1 MNILTAPYN
10 IYKAVKPII
19 KGVDDVSDVATVGR
33 KTKVPSWQ
41 NIDWMTP
48 TKYDDEEGINLLKSI
63 YKYVDW
69 ENMKLGDE
77 VTHTPI
83 MTVSSLGNV
92 VKAGGNRSTIL
103 PPKNFMEVLEKVR
116 LGEINQVEAAKILG
130 MHEVRPTRPLKSGE
144 PGHRQSTP
152 FTRIWNMF
160 IDKYPHPDELLS
172 GVSARGRESEVMS
185 VAKAN
190 KLLNKASKGDD
201 SDPLMPFEVRLY
213 NAYKEDLG
221 IPFGI
226 SMEDAGKTGWNPF
239 SKIAAQVYG
248 SNVNL
253 TPGRYDIYTGKYMPS
268 SAKKPKAEAYAEA
281 KDGDI
286 LTWTARDY
294 ARAKDYPRQRRVLEE
309 EIQTDP
315 EAEWMFNWLKEHDGS
330 RYFDVDHV
338 QATMFNGAGDSSNLR
353 VTLKGAHGGK
363 VLEPH
368 MSSVGEIVTMKSKF
382 DTTVYEQYKKI
393 IDIFDPNNKKTKNLS
408 MAKKE
413 EMAAGMAK
421 EIETLANNFKKANPN
436 TDFIVS
442 DPWVY
447 VKNSKAEKGFDKMTY
462 AEKILPKGLQKI
474 ANRFIVRHENLP
486 NKGDNLNVSLK
497 KAWERIY
504 GIYEASGG
512 KLPKKVNLPGFKV
525 VKDADGKT
533 KVISDPSTSY
543 KGALANITGEFEEG
557 GLVRPHMS
565 YGGDMAQFTEMES
578 VVPELNPAEAGME
591 DYTQLAMSI
600 PKFRNPFKK
609 VDPPPIMSDAVSG
622 IKIADK
628 TKKGAK
634 IEGTIRTEGQTPVFH
649 LKSDLEIAGA
659 VQDKMTPQ
667 QWNGYLLKKGVSET
681 EMHEFG
687 LGNLLK
693 NIGGFDE
700 GTKKWKNNAPIT
712 KADLI
717 AQYKNN
723 KPVISY
729 KIQQIE
735 PFEKGWKDFQSFLTG
750 QKRGGSGYLGDLPS
764 GARELEELRQLKNK
778 PQDIIGDRL
787 RSNIIKFSQEISDR
801 TGRDI
806 KSAWAELDPQITA
819 NINGIIKEAY
829 GIENVVENGFG
840 NVKVPFYTQN
850 LVNRFRRLKKG
861 EGFYM
866 GKTGVGHEGAQF
878 LKGGTGYIEIPF
890 TYNPNPKGMRANE
903 PRFKFGEGHFT
914 NPKGNNPVFWLRASE
929 RVDERGKRVFL
940 IEEIQ
945 SDMHQKPKQ
954 KPDTFSYAP
963 RHDEPSFI
971 NKVPALDELETLKG
985 DLVKVSDQI
994 DKITGHTDPSAV
1006 TVMERLKVKRDTI
1019 RNRMDELQ
1027 KLIKRAGKE
1036 NDEIFPEGPWK
1047 KSENQAK
1054 IAIKTLINLAT
1065 QEGFDSVAIIS
1076 GKAKNHAVG
1085 ASADIAKGNR
1095 GFYDN
1100 IAVSGMKNVAK
1111 NLDLEF
1117 SSTNIKD
1124 GDGNTWAKIPIINLK
1139 KEPVKASVDMYKA
1152 KGGYIHRPSF
1162 VDVVP
1167 VL

>member
-1 MNILTAPYN
+1 MADPTDLLGLKNIL
-10 IYKAVKPII
+10 KPRKPHISTI
-19 KGVDDVSDVATVGR
+19 AHADTGVSDLPIASRIAKADVKKPNFWEAPDYQPNLRKKGDLNPFTEKNYKGTNQFSPETKIQTDFITNYLKNNQITTLEGYENINKWIRDKDIANKVGFIPFSSAKSARNEIR
-33 KTKVPSWQ
+33 KVLSRNVK
-41 NIDWMTP
+41 
-48 TKYDDEEGINLLKSI
+48 INEKEWGPILQAWDKSSNEFMLA
-63 YKYVDW
+63 KLA
-69 ENMKLGDE
+69 ENRNSHALPNYAGTLNKIRLDMKKN
-77 VTHTPI
+77 P
-83 MTVSSLGNV
+83 
-92 VKAGGNRSTIL
+92 NRS
-103 PPKNFMEVLEKVR
+103 FDD
-116 LGEINQVEAAKILG
+116 
-130 MHEVRPTRPLKSGE
+130 S
-144 PGHRQSTP
+144 
-152 FTRIWNMF
+152 W
-160 IDKYPHPDELLS
+160 DELIGQHL
-172 GVSARGRESEVMS
+172 RDE
-185 VAKAN
+185 KQ
-190 KLLNKASKGDD
+190 L
-201 SDPLMPFEVRLY
+201 
-213 NAYKEDLG
+213 KE
-221 IPFGI
+221 
-226 SMEDAGKTGWNPF
+226 
-239 SKIAAQVYG
+239 Q
-248 SNVNL
+248 
-253 TPGRYDIYTGKYMPS
+253 RYDIKERKWNVHVENLEEHYPKLYDFFVDKVKFRRNPPKTKLSGKTEINPEGHAYPAYKKHDLPSREDANMAFKINEDSIEDAVNNIEWTWLHGLGEAPGWNKTATIDNLVTKYEMIPVQFLDEISRPKFQGTKKMNSNQMKIEIGTPRGKGGLIDRLIEKYELQGFTFQSYGESMPGGKWVYNKRDLTD
-268 SAKKPKAEAYAEA
+268 ADIKRLNQIDEDIRGFEKRLI
-281 KDGDI
+281 DGDLRTVFFDPGKEKLVYFGMKLPEGEQALRLKRSEI
-286 LTWTARDY
+286 V
-294 ARAKDYPRQRRVLEE
+294 KKVL
-309 EIQTDP
+309 DP
-315 EAEWMFNWLKEHDGS
+315 KFKEH
-330 RYFDVDHV
+330 
-338 QATMFNGAGDSSNLR
+338 
-353 VTLKGAHGGK
+353 K
-363 VLEPH
+363 
-368 MSSVGEIVTMKSKF
+368 
-382 DTTVYEQYKKI
+382 
-393 IDIFDPNNKKTKNLS
+393 
-408 MAKKE
+408 
-413 EMAAGMAK
+413 
-421 EIETLANNFKKANPN
+421 
-436 TDFIVS
+436 
-442 DPWVY
+442 
-447 VKNSKAEKGFDKMTY
+447 
-462 AEKILPKGLQKI
+462 
-474 ANRFIVRHENLP
+474 
-486 NKGDNLNVSLK
+486 
-497 KAWERIY
+497 
-504 GIYEASGG
+504 
-512 KLPKKVNLPGFKV
+512 
-525 VKDADGKT
+525 
-533 KVISDPSTSY
+533 
-543 KGALANITGEFEEG
+543 EG
-557 GLVRPHMS
+557 GLVRPNMS

-954 KPDTFSYAP
+954 KPDTFTYAQ
-963 RHDEPSFI
+963 RHDTPEFI
-971 NKVPALDELETLKG
+971 NKTFSLSQVKKLKD

-1006 TVMERLKVKRDTI
+1006 TIMERLKVKREALRNQI
-1019 RNRMDELQ
+1019 RESED
-1027 KLIKRAGKE
+1027 LIAQAAGKS
-1036 NDEIFPEGPWK
+1036 DEVFPEGPWK